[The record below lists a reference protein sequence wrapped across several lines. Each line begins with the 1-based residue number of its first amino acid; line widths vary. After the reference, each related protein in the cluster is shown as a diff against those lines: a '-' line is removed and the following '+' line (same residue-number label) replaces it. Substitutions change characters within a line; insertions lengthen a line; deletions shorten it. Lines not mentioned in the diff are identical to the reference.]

1 MATVLTP
8 VVAQGGLGAE
18 CKELG
23 SPVVFGARVTHGL
36 PLLETGGW
44 GWALLLLLLFWASWV
59 SAGDQQ
65 WDQPQILPSP
75 PPGALGSRE
84 EPEFV
89 TARAGESVI
98 LGCDVI
104 HPLTGQP
111 PPYVVEWFKFGVPI
125 PIFIKF
131 GFYPPHVDPEYA
143 GRASLHDKASL
154 RIEQVRSE
162 DQGWYECKVL
172 MLDQQYDTFH
182 NGSWVHLTVNAPP
195 TFTETPPQYV
205 EAKEGSSVTLTCM
218 AFGNP
223 KPIVTWLREGDLL
236 GANGKYQVSDGS
248 LTVLSV
254 SREDRGAY
262 TCRAYSIQGEAVHTT
277 RLLVQGPPF
286 IVSPPENITVNISQ
300 DALFTCQAEAYP
312 GNLTYLWYWEEENV
326 YFKNDLKLRVRILID
341 GTLIIFRV
349 KPEDAGKYTCIP
361 SNSLGRSPSAS
372 AYLTVQYPARVVNMP
387 PIIYVPIG
395 IHGYI
400 RCPVEAEPPVTLVK
414 WNKDGRPL
422 RIEKYAGWNLLED
435 GSIRIE
441 EATED
446 ALGTY
451 TCVPYNALGTMGQSP
466 PARLVLKDPPYFTV
480 LPGWEYRQEAGRE
493 LLIPCAAAGDPF
505 PIIAWRKVLSET
517 GEPSALP
524 RPERPDPLPAAG
536 GREAQQEQAQHA
548 ARRDPADPLPRQ
560 GRPWR
565 VGVRRH
571 QHRREHYCQH
581 PPDRT
586 SPHAPTSVHVV
597 AAMTSANVSW
607 EPGYDGGYEQTFS
620 VWMKRAQ
627 FGPHD
632 WLSLPVPAGSSW
644 LLVDTLEPETA
655 YQFSVL
661 AQNKLGTSSF
671 SEVVTVNTLAFPVTT
686 PEPLV
691 LVTPPRCLTANRTQQ
706 GVLLSWLPPAN
717 HSFPIDRYIMEF
729 RVAEK
734 WEILDDGIPGSESE
748 FFAKD
753 LSQDTWYEFRVLAV
767 MQDLISEPSNV
778 AGVSSTDVFP
788 QPDLTDE
795 GLARPVLA
803 GIVATICFLAAAI
816 LFSTL
821 AACFVNKQRKRKLK
835 RKKDPPLS
843 ITHCRKSL
851 ESPLSSG
858 KVSPESIRTLRPPSE
873 SSDDQGPQAKR
884 MLSPTK
890 EKELS
895 LYKKTKRAISSK
907 KYSVSKAE
915 AEAEATTPIELIS
928 RGPDGRFVMDPAEME
943 PSLKTRRIE
952 GFPFV
957 EETDMYPEF
966 RQSDEEN
973 DDPVVPTSVTALKAQ
988 LTPLSSSQESYLQP
1002 PAYSPRFHRAL
1013 EGPGALQATGQARPP
1028 APRPFHHQFYGYLSS
1043 SSPGEVDPPPFY
1055 MPEVSP
1061 LSSVMSSPPLPPEG
1075 PFGHPTIPEENGEN
1089 ASNST
1094 LPLAQT
1100 PTGGRSP
1107 EPWGRA
1113 EFPFGSLE
1121 LAPAPFPH
1129 QLQPCEAAEGS
1140 QPTGCLPRGP
1150 PPSSLQVVPA
1160 SYSGILPLEA
1170 PKSWT
1175 GKSPGRGQ
1183 SSVPTTTK
1191 WQDKPMQPMGCQGQL
1206 RHTSQGMGIPVLP
1219 YHEPSEPVGPS
1230 GTSTFSLDTRWYEP
1244 QPRPRPSPRQVRRAE
1259 PSLHQVV
1266 LQPSRLSPL
1275 TQSPLSSR
1283 NSSPELTARARPRPG
1298 LIQQAEVSEITLQ
1311 PPAAVSFSRK
1321 STPSSTGSP
1330 APSSRGDSPSFR
1342 PTTAFTP
1349 VGTGF
1354 SNSQGSSL
1362 PVDTMDVFGDI
1373 PSPRR
1378 AGEEILQPEPT
1389 STTTVAATG
1398 NSYHGHRPTCKRDA
1412 AAPGRG
1418 QGEIKDLA
1426 TPAACQERSKN
1437 KNKLS
1442 PAEIGRLPARSD
1454 PALKRDVAA
1463 LDTIWAVLSRQ
1474 ASPQLN
1480 RKRPSP
1486 PGDAA
1491 APERLEALKYQ
1502 RIKKPKKS
1510 SKGSSKSRKQ
1520 PNGSASQVQ
1529 HPPSSQVL
1537 SPDEAV
1543 CLRKKKRH
1551 PRQDPFARLSALKD
1565 DLCHR
1570 QLPEDQT
1577 AILNSVDHDDSS
1589 GHATLL

>member
-1 MATVLTP
+1 MIWYVAALIASVISAP
-8 VVAQGGLGAE
+8 GAAAQGA
-18 CKELG
+18 
-23 SPVVFGARVTHGL
+23 HGL
-36 PLLETGGW
+36 
-44 GWALLLLLLFWASWV
+44 
-59 SAGDQQ
+59 
-65 WDQPQILPSP
+65 
-75 PPGALGSRE
+75 RE

-154 RIEQVRSE
+154 RIEQIRSE

-205 EAKEGSSVTLTCM
+205 EAKEGSSITLTCM

-223 KPIVTWLREGDLL
+223 KPTVTWMKEGDLL
-236 GANGKYQVSDGS
+236 GANNKYKVSDGS
-248 LTVLSV
+248 LTVMSIN
-254 SREDRGAY
+254 RDDRGAY
-262 TCRAYSIQGEAVHTT
+262 TCRAYSIQGEAMHTT

-300 DALFTCQAEAYP
+300 DAMFTCQAEAYP
-312 GNLTYLWYWEEENV
+312 GNLTYTWYWEEENV

-349 KPEDAGKYTCIP
+349 KPDDAGKYTCIP

-387 PIIYVPIG
+387 PIIYVPVG

-422 RIEKYAGWNLLED
+422 HVEKFSGWSLMED

-441 EATED
+441 EATEE

-505 PIIAWRKVLSET
+505 PVIAWRKVGKPSRSKHNTLPSGSLQFRSLSKEDH
-517 GEPSALP
+517 GEWECVATNIVTSITASTHLTVI
-524 RPERPDPLPAAG
+524 G
-536 GREAQQEQAQHA
+536 
-548 ARRDPADPLPRQ
+548 
-560 GRPWR
+560 
-565 VGVRRH
+565 
-571 QHRREHYCQH
+571 
-581 PPDRT
+581 T
-586 SPHAPTSVHVV
+586 SPHAPGSVRVTV
-597 AAMTSANVSW
+597 SMTSANVSW

-632 WLSLPVPAGSSW
+632 WLSLPVPAGPSW
-644 LLVDTLEPETA
+644 LLVDNLEPETA

-729 RVAEK
+729 RIGER
-734 WEILDDGIPGSESE
+734 WEILDDAILGSDSD

-753 LSQDTWYEFRVLAV
+753 LTQDTWYEFRVLAV
-767 MQDLISEPSNV
+767 MQDLISEPSNI
-778 AGVSSTDVFP
+778 AGVSSTDIFP

-873 SSDDQGPQAKR
+873 SSDDQGPPAKR
-884 MLSPTK
+884 MLSPSK

-928 RGPDGRFVMDPAEME
+928 RGPDGRFVMDPSEME

-973 DDPVVPTSVTALKAQ
+973 DDPIMPSSVTALKSQ

-1002 PAYSPRFHRAL
+1002 PAYSPRFHRGIEGTGAL
-1013 EGPGALQATGQARPP
+1013 ESRLQATGQARPP
-1028 APRPFHHQFYGYLSS
+1028 APRPFHHGPYYGYLSS
-1043 SSPGEVDPPPFY
+1043 SPGEMDPPPFY

-1061 LSSVMSSPPLPPEG
+1061 LSSVMSSPPLHLEG

-1094 LPLAQT
+1094 LPLTQT

-1107 EPWGRA
+1107 ELWGRS
-1113 EFPFGSLE
+1113 EFPFSGLE
-1121 LAPAPFPH
+1121 SSPIMFPH
-1129 QLQPCEAAEGS
+1129 QLHQCEVVESMQPKAS
-1140 QPTGCLPRGP
+1140 LPRGP
-1150 PPSSLQVVPA
+1150 PPSSLQVPA
-1160 SYSGILPLEA
+1160 SYPGILALEA

-1175 GKSPGRGQ
+1175 GKSPSRSQ
-1183 SSVPTTTK
+1183 PSLPIATK
-1191 WQDKPMQPMGCQGQL
+1191 WQDKPMQPMVSQGQL

-1219 YHEPSEPVGPS
+1219 YHGPSEPVSHS
-1230 GTSTFSLDTRWYEP
+1230 GTSTFGLDTRWYDP
-1244 QPRPRPSPRQVRRAE
+1244 QPRPRPSPRQARRAE

-1298 LIQQAEVSEITLQ
+1298 LIQQAEISEITLQ

-1321 STPSSTGSP
+1321 STPSTGSP
-1330 APSSRGDSPSFR
+1330 APSSRGGSPSFR
-1342 PTTAFTP
+1342 PAMAFTSLA
-1349 VGTGF
+1349 TGYPPT
-1354 SNSQGSSL
+1354 QCPSL
-1362 PVDTMDVFGDI
+1362 PVEPMDVFGPI

-1378 AGEEILQPEPT
+1378 AGEEILRPEPT
-1389 STTTVAATG
+1389 PTTSSG
-1398 NSYHGHRPTCKRDA
+1398 
-1412 AAPGRG
+1412 
-1418 QGEIKDLA
+1418 
-1426 TPAACQERSKN
+1426 
-1437 KNKLS
+1437 
-1442 PAEIGRLPARSD
+1442 
-1454 PALKRDVAA
+1454 
-1463 LDTIWAVLSRQ
+1463 
-1474 ASPQLN
+1474 
-1480 RKRPSP
+1480 KRPSP
-1486 PGDAA
+1486 TRNAA

-1502 RIKKPKKS
+1502 RIKKPKKP
-1510 SKGSSKSRKQ
+1510 SKGSSKSKKQ
-1520 PNGSASQVQ
+1520 INGSASQVQ
-1529 HPPSSQVL
+1529 QHPNSQVL
-1537 SPDEAV
+1537 WPDEAV

-1565 DLCHR
+1565 DFCHR
-1570 QLPEDQT
+1570 QVPEDQT

>member
-1 MATVLTP
+1 
-8 VVAQGGLGAE
+8 
-18 CKELG
+18 
-23 SPVVFGARVTHGL
+23 
-36 PLLETGGW
+36 
-44 GWALLLLLLFWASWV
+44 
-59 SAGDQQ
+59 
-65 WDQPQILPSP
+65 
-75 PPGALGSRE
+75 
-84 EPEFV
+84 
-89 TARAGESVI
+89 
-98 LGCDVI
+98 
-104 HPLTGQP
+104 
-111 PPYVVEWFKFGVPI
+111 
-125 PIFIKF
+125 
-131 GFYPPHVDPEYA
+131 
-143 GRASLHDKASL
+143 
-154 RIEQVRSE
+154 
-162 DQGWYECKVL
+162 
-172 MLDQQYDTFH
+172 
-182 NGSWVHLTVNAPP
+182 
-195 TFTETPPQYV
+195 
-205 EAKEGSSVTLTCM
+205 M

-223 KPIVTWLREGDLL
+223 KPTVTWLREGEFL
-236 GANGKYQVSDGS
+236 GDNNKYRVTDGS
-248 LTVLSV
+248 LTVTSI
-254 SREDRGAY
+254 SRNDRGAY

-300 DALFTCQAEAYP
+300 DAMFTCQAEAYP
-312 GNLTYLWYWEEENV
+312 GNLTYTWHWEEDNV

-372 AYLTVQYPARVVNMP
+372 AYLIVQYPARVVNMP
-387 PIIYVPIG
+387 PIIYVPVG

-400 RCPVEAEPPVTLVK
+400 RCPVEAEPPVSLVK

-422 RIEKYAGWNLLED
+422 HIEKYSGWSLLED

-505 PIIAWRKVLSET
+505 PVITWRKVGKPSRSRHTTLPSGSLQFRSLSKEDH
-517 GEPSALP
+517 GEWECVATNIVTSITASTHLTVI
-524 RPERPDPLPAAG
+524 G
-536 GREAQQEQAQHA
+536 
-548 ARRDPADPLPRQ
+548 
-560 GRPWR
+560 
-565 VGVRRH
+565 
-571 QHRREHYCQH
+571 
-581 PPDRT
+581 T
-586 SPHAPTSVHVV
+586 SPHAPSNVRV
-597 AAMTSANVSW
+597 AVSMTSANVSW

-632 WLSLPVPAGSSW
+632 WLSLPVPTGPTW
-644 LLVDTLEPETA
+644 LLMDNLEPETA

-729 RVAEK
+729 RIGER
-734 WEILDDGIPGSESE
+734 WEILDDAILGSDSD

-753 LSQDTWYEFRVLAV
+753 LTQDTWYEFRILAV
-767 MQDLISEPSNV
+767 MQGLISEPSNI
-778 AGVSSTDVFP
+778 AGVSSTDIFP
-788 QPDLTDE
+788 QPELTDE

-873 SSDDQGPQAKR
+873 SSDDQGPSGKR
-884 MLSPTK
+884 MLSPSQ

-895 LYKKTKRAISSK
+895 LYKRTKRAISSK

-928 RGPDGRFVMDPAEME
+928 RGPDGRFVMDPSEME
-943 PSLKTRRIE
+943 LSLKSRRIE

-973 DDPVVPTSVTALKAQ
+973 DDLVMPPSVVALKSQ

-1002 PAYSPRFHRAL
+1002 PAYSPRFHRGL
-1013 EGPGALQATGQARPP
+1013 EGTGALQATGQARPP
-1028 APRPFHHQFYGYLSS
+1028 GPRPFHHGLYYGYLSS
-1043 SSPGEVDPPPFY
+1043 SSPGEMDPPPFY

-1061 LSSVMSSPPLPPEG
+1061 LSSVMSSPPLHPEG

-1094 LPLAQT
+1094 LPLTQT

-1113 EFPFGSLE
+1113 EFPFSGLE
-1121 LAPAPFPH
+1121 SSPILFPH
-1129 QLQPCEAAEGS
+1129 QLHPCEMSES
-1140 QPTGCLPRGP
+1140 MQPQASLPRGP
-1150 PPSSLQVVPA
+1150 PPSSLQVPA
-1160 SYSGILPLEA
+1160 SYPGILALEA
-1170 PKSWT
+1170 PKSWA
-1175 GKSPGRGQ
+1175 GKSPIRSQ
-1183 SSVPTTTK
+1183 PSMMPTTATAPK
-1191 WQDKPMQPMGCQGQL
+1191 WQDKPMQPMVSQGQL

-1219 YHEPSEPVGPS
+1219 YHGPSEPVS
-1230 GTSTFSLDTRWYEP
+1230 HSSTSTFGLDTRWYDP
-1244 QPRPRPSPRQVRRAE
+1244 QPRPRPSPRQARRVE

-1283 NSSPELTARARPRPG
+1283 TSSPELTARARPRPG
-1298 LIQQAEVSEITLQ
+1298 LIQQAEISEITLQ

-1321 STPSSTGSP
+1321 STPSTGSP
-1330 APSSRGDSPSFR
+1330 AQSSRGGSPSFR
-1342 PTTAFTP
+1342 PTMAFT
-1349 VGTGF
+1349 
-1354 SNSQGSSL
+1354 SL
-1362 PVDTMDVFGDI
+1362 ATSFPPSHCPSMPMESMDVFGPI
-1373 PSPRR
+1373 SSPRR
-1378 AGEEILQPEPT
+1378 TGEET
-1389 STTTVAATG
+1389 
-1398 NSYHGHRPTCKRDA
+1398 HRP
-1412 AAPGRG
+1412 
-1418 QGEIKDLA
+1418 EL
-1426 TPAACQERSKN
+1426 TPTTS
-1437 KNKLS
+1437 S
-1442 PAEIGRLPARSD
+1442 GTDRLPRFQLGYPSHLAFLIS
-1454 PALKRDVAA
+1454 KRA
-1463 LDTIWAVLSRQ
+1463 IWAVLSRQ
-1474 ASPQLN
+1474 ATPQLN
-1480 RKRPSP
+1480 RRRPSP
-1486 PGDAA
+1486 TRNAA

-1510 SKGSSKSRKQ
+1510 KSKKQ
-1520 PNGSASQVQ
+1520 SNGSASQVQ
-1529 HPPSSQVL
+1529 PPPNSQVL
-1537 SPDEAV
+1537 WPDEAV

-1551 PRQDPFARLSALKD
+1551 SRQDPFARLSALKD

-1570 QLPEDQT
+1570 QVPEDQT
-1577 AILNSVDHDDSS
+1577 AILNNVDHDDSS

>member
-1 MATVLTP
+1 
-8 VVAQGGLGAE
+8 Q
-18 CKELG
+18 
-23 SPVVFGARVTHGL
+23 
-36 PLLETGGW
+36 
-44 GWALLLLLLFWASWV
+44 SWV
-59 SAGDQQ
+59 LS
-65 WDQPQILPSP
+65 PYNSRIFCLPP
-75 PPGALGSRE
+75 LAGALGSRE

-131 GFYPPHVDPEYA
+131 GFYPPHVDPGYA

-223 KPIVTWLREGDLL
+223 KPIVTWLREGELL
-236 GANGKYQVSDGS
+236 AASSKYQVSDGS

-372 AYLTVQYPARVVNMP
+372 AYLTVQCECGQR
-387 PIIYVPIG
+387 
-395 IHGYI
+395 
-400 RCPVEAEPPVTLVK
+400 
-414 WNKDGRPL
+414 GRIL
-422 RIEKYAGWNLLED
+422 MDELLEGAGD
-435 GSIRIE
+435 TRCSSLGCCSPGFILVLSRE
-441 EATED
+441 LAGQCVSATSMHIAAAKPNHLSGRLHFHSRSKHEVFVLPVGGTFPED
-446 ALGTY
+446 APLSLG
-451 TCVPYNALGTMGQSP
+451 
-466 PARLVLKDPPYFTV
+466 
-480 LPGWEYRQEAGRE
+480 
-493 LLIPCAAAGDPF
+493 
-505 PIIAWRKVLSET
+505 
-517 GEPSALP
+517 
-524 RPERPDPLPAAG
+524 
-536 GREAQQEQAQHA
+536 
-548 ARRDPADPLPRQ
+548 
-560 GRPWR
+560 R
-565 VGVRRH
+565 V
-571 QHRREHYCQH
+571 
-581 PPDRT
+581 
-586 SPHAPTSVHVV
+586 
-597 AAMTSANVSW
+597 
-607 EPGYDGGYEQTFS
+607 
-620 VWMKRAQ
+620 KRAQ

-729 RVAEK
+729 RVGER
-734 WEILDDGIPGSESE
+734 WEILDDAILGTESE

-973 DDPVVPTSVTALKAQ
+973 DDPVVPASVTALKAQ

-1013 EGPGALQATGQARPP
+1013 EGPGALQPTGQARPP
-1028 APRPFHHQFYGYLSS
+1028 APRAFHHQFYGYLSS

-1061 LSSVMSSPPLPPEG
+1061 LSSVMSSPPLHPEG

-1121 LAPAPFPH
+1121 ASPAAFPP
-1129 QLQPCEAAEGS
+1129 QLQQCEAAEGS

-1160 SYSGILPLEA
+1160 SYPGILPLEA

-1183 SSVPTTTK
+1183 PSVPPTTTTK

-1219 YHEPSEPVGPS
+1219 YHEPSEPVGHS

-1244 QPRPRPSPRQVRRAE
+1244 QPRPRPSPRQTRRAE

-1321 STPSSTGSP
+1321 STPSTGSP
-1330 APSSRGDSPSFR
+1330 APSSRGESPSYR
-1342 PTTAFTP
+1342 PATAFTP
-1349 VGTGF
+1349 LATGY
-1354 SNSQGSSL
+1354 SGSQGSSL
-1362 PVDTMDVFGDI
+1362 PADTMDVFGDI

-1378 AGEEILQPEPT
+1378 ASEEILRPEPT
-1389 STTTVAATG
+1389 STTVATTG
-1398 NSYHGHRPTCKRDA
+1398 
-1412 AAPGRG
+1412 
-1418 QGEIKDLA
+1418 
-1426 TPAACQERSKN
+1426 
-1437 KNKLS
+1437 
-1442 PAEIGRLPARSD
+1442 
-1454 PALKRDVAA
+1454 
-1463 LDTIWAVLSRQ
+1463 
-1474 ASPQLN
+1474 
-1480 RKRPSP
+1480 
-1486 PGDAA
+1486 
-1491 APERLEALKYQ
+1491 
-1502 RIKKPKKS
+1502 
-1510 SKGSSKSRKQ
+1510 
-1520 PNGSASQVQ
+1520 
-1529 HPPSSQVL
+1529 
-1537 SPDEAV
+1537 
-1543 CLRKKKRH
+1543 
-1551 PRQDPFARLSALKD
+1551 
-1565 DLCHR
+1565 
-1570 QLPEDQT
+1570 
-1577 AILNSVDHDDSS
+1577 
-1589 GHATLL
+1589 

>member
-1 MATVLTP
+1 MIWYVAALIASLIGSTRALAAAAAAAA
-8 VVAQGGLGAE
+8 AQGA
-18 CKELG
+18 
-23 SPVVFGARVTHGL
+23 HGL
-36 PLLETGGW
+36 
-44 GWALLLLLLFWASWV
+44 
-59 SAGDQQ
+59 
-65 WDQPQILPSP
+65 
-75 PPGALGSRE
+75 RE

-89 TARAGESVI
+89 TARARESVI
-98 LGCDVI
+98 LRCDVI
-104 HPLTGQP
+104 HPVTGQP

-205 EAKEGSSVTLTCM
+205 EAKEGGSITLTCM

-223 KPIVTWLREGDLL
+223 KPTVTWLREGEFL
-236 GANGKYQVSDGS
+236 GDNNKYRVTDGS
-248 LTVLSV
+248 LTVTSI
-254 SREDRGAY
+254 SRNDRGAY

-300 DALFTCQAEAYP
+300 DAMFTCQAEAYP
-312 GNLTYLWYWEEENV
+312 GNLTYTWHWEEDNV

-372 AYLTVQYPARVVNMP
+372 AYLIVQYPARVVNMP
-387 PIIYVPIG
+387 PIIYVPVG

-400 RCPVEAEPPVTLVK
+400 RCPVEAEPPVSLVK

-422 RIEKYAGWNLLED
+422 HIEKYSGWSLLED

-505 PIIAWRKVLSET
+505 PVITWRKVGKPSRSRHTTLPSGSLQFRSLSKEDH
-517 GEPSALP
+517 GEWECIATNIVTSITASTHLTVI
-524 RPERPDPLPAAG
+524 G
-536 GREAQQEQAQHA
+536 
-548 ARRDPADPLPRQ
+548 
-560 GRPWR
+560 
-565 VGVRRH
+565 
-571 QHRREHYCQH
+571 
-581 PPDRT
+581 T
-586 SPHAPTSVHVV
+586 SPHAPSNVRV
-597 AAMTSANVSW
+597 AVSMTSANVSW

-620 VWMKRAQ
+620 VWYGPLMKRAQ

-632 WLSLPVPAGSSW
+632 WLSLPVPTGPTW
-644 LLVDTLEPETA
+644 LLMDNLEPETA

-729 RVAEK
+729 RIGER
-734 WEILDDGIPGSESE
+734 WEILDDAILGSDSD

-753 LSQDTWYEFRVLAV
+753 LTQDTWYEFRILAV
-767 MQDLISEPSNV
+767 MQGLISEPSNI
-778 AGVSSTDVFP
+778 AGVSSTDIFP
-788 QPDLTDE
+788 QPELTDE

-873 SSDDQGPQAKR
+873 SSDDQGPSGKR
-884 MLSPTK
+884 MLSPSK

-895 LYKKTKRAISSK
+895 LYKRTKRAISSK

-928 RGPDGRFVMDPAEME
+928 RGPDGRFVMDPSEME
-943 PSLKTRRIE
+943 PSLKSRRIE

-973 DDPVVPTSVTALKAQ
+973 DDLVMPPSVVALKSQ

-1002 PAYSPRFHRAL
+1002 PAYSPRFHRGL
-1013 EGPGALQATGQARPP
+1013 EGTGALQATGQARPP
-1028 APRPFHHQFYGYLSS
+1028 GPRPFHHGLYYGYLSS
-1043 SSPGEVDPPPFY
+1043 SSPGEMDPPPFY

-1061 LSSVMSSPPLPPEG
+1061 LSSVMSSPPLHPEG

-1094 LPLAQT
+1094 LPLTQT

-1113 EFPFGSLE
+1113 EFPFSGLE
-1121 LAPAPFPH
+1121 SSPILFPH
-1129 QLQPCEAAEGS
+1129 QLHPCEMSES
-1140 QPTGCLPRGP
+1140 MQPQASLPRGP
-1150 PPSSLQVVPA
+1150 PPSSLQVPA
-1160 SYSGILPLEA
+1160 SYPGILALEA
-1170 PKSWT
+1170 PKSWA
-1175 GKSPGRGQ
+1175 GKSPIRSQ
-1183 SSVPTTTK
+1183 PSMMPTTATAPK
-1191 WQDKPMQPMGCQGQL
+1191 WQDKPMQPMVSQGQL

-1219 YHEPSEPVGPS
+1219 YHGPSEPVS
-1230 GTSTFSLDTRWYEP
+1230 HSSTSTFGLDTRWYDP
-1244 QPRPRPSPRQVRRAE
+1244 QPRPRPSPRQARRVE

-1283 NSSPELTARARPRPG
+1283 TSSPELTARARPRPG
-1298 LIQQAEVSEITLQ
+1298 LIQQAEISEITLQ

-1321 STPSSTGSP
+1321 STPSTGSP
-1330 APSSRGDSPSFR
+1330 AQSSRGGSPSFR
-1342 PTTAFTP
+1342 PTMAFT
-1349 VGTGF
+1349 
-1354 SNSQGSSL
+1354 SL
-1362 PVDTMDVFGDI
+1362 ATSFPPSHCPSMPMESMDVFGPI
-1373 PSPRR
+1373 SSPRR
-1378 AGEEILQPEPT
+1378 TGEET
-1389 STTTVAATG
+1389 
-1398 NSYHGHRPTCKRDA
+1398 HRP
-1412 AAPGRG
+1412 
-1418 QGEIKDLA
+1418 EL
-1426 TPAACQERSKN
+1426 TP
-1437 KNKLS
+1437 
-1442 PAEIGRLPARSD
+1442 
-1454 PALKRDVAA
+1454 
-1463 LDTIWAVLSRQ
+1463 T
-1474 ASPQLN
+1474 
-1480 RKRPSP
+1480 
-1486 PGDAA
+1486 
-1491 APERLEALKYQ
+1491 
-1502 RIKKPKKS
+1502 
-1510 SKGSSKSRKQ
+1510 
-1520 PNGSASQVQ
+1520 
-1529 HPPSSQVL
+1529 
-1537 SPDEAV
+1537 
-1543 CLRKKKRH
+1543 
-1551 PRQDPFARLSALKD
+1551 
-1565 DLCHR
+1565 
-1570 QLPEDQT
+1570 T
-1577 AILNSVDHDDSS
+1577 SS
-1589 GHATLL
+1589 GYLGSVVETSHSSAQ

>member
-1 MATVLTP
+1 
-8 VVAQGGLGAE
+8 
-18 CKELG
+18 
-23 SPVVFGARVTHGL
+23 
-36 PLLETGGW
+36 
-44 GWALLLLLLFWASWV
+44 
-59 SAGDQQ
+59 
-65 WDQPQILPSP
+65 
-75 PPGALGSRE
+75 
-84 EPEFV
+84 
-89 TARAGESVI
+89 
-98 LGCDVI
+98 
-104 HPLTGQP
+104 
-111 PPYVVEWFKFGVPI
+111 
-125 PIFIKF
+125 
-131 GFYPPHVDPEYA
+131 
-143 GRASLHDKASL
+143 
-154 RIEQVRSE
+154 
-162 DQGWYECKVL
+162 
-172 MLDQQYDTFH
+172 
-182 NGSWVHLTVNAPP
+182 APP

-223 KPIVTWLREGDLL
+223 KPVVTWLREGELL
-236 GANGKYQVSDGS
+236 GADGKYQVSDGS

-387 PIIYVPIG
+387 PVIYVPIG

-422 RIEKYAGWNLLED
+422 RIEKYSGWNLLED

-505 PIIAWRKVLSET
+505 PIIAWRKVGKPSRSKHSTLPGGTLQIRSLGKDDH
-517 GEPSALP
+517 GEWECIATNVVASITASTHLTV
-524 RPERPDPLPAAG
+524 
-536 GREAQQEQAQHA
+536 
-548 ARRDPADPLPRQ
+548 
-560 GRPWR
+560 
-565 VGVRRH
+565 VG
-571 QHRREHYCQH
+571 
-581 PPDRT
+581 T
-586 SPHAPTSVHVV
+586 SPHAPTGVHVGV
-597 AAMTSANVSW
+597 AMTSANVSW

-729 RVAEK
+729 RVAER
-734 WEILDDGIPGSESE
+734 WEILDDGIPGTESE

-767 MQDLISEPSNV
+767 MQDLISEPSNI
-778 AGVSSTDVFP
+778 AGVSSTDIFP
-788 QPDLTDE
+788 PPDLTED

-884 MLSPTK
+884 MLSPSK

-973 DDPVVPTSVTALKAQ
+973 DDPVVPASVTALKSQ

-1013 EGPGALQATGQARPP
+1013 EGSGALESHLQATGQARPA
-1028 APRPFHHQFYGYLSS
+1028 APRAFHHGQFYGYLSS
-1043 SSPGEVDPPPFY
+1043 SSPGEVEPPPFY

-1075 PFGHPTIPEENGEN
+1075 PFGHAAVAEENGEN

-1113 EFPFGSLE
+1113 G
-1121 LAPAPFPH
+1121 AQPA
-1129 QLQPCEAAEGS
+1129 A
-1140 QPTGCLPRGP
+1140 CLPRGP
-1150 PPSSLQVVPA
+1150 PPSSLQVPA
-1160 SYSGILPLEA
+1160 SYPGILPLEA

-1175 GKSPGRGQ
+1175 GKSPGRSQ
-1183 SSVPTTTK
+1183 PSVPTTTTTTTAK
-1191 WQDKPMQPMGCQGQL
+1191 WQDKPMQPMGSQGQL

-1219 YHEPSEPVGPS
+1219 YHEASEPVGHS

-1244 QPRPRPSPRQVRRAE
+1244 QPRPRPSPRQGRRAE

-1283 NSSPELTARARPRPG
+1283 NGSPELAARARPRPG

-1321 STPSSTGSP
+1321 STPSTGSP
-1330 APSSRGDSPSFR
+1330 APSSRGESPSFR
-1342 PTTAFTP
+1342 PTATAFAAL
-1349 VGTGF
+1349 GTGY
-1354 SNSQGSSL
+1354 SGSQGSSV
-1362 PVDTMDVFGDI
+1362 PADTVDVFGEI

-1378 AGEEILQPEPT
+1378 ASEEILRPEPPP
-1389 STTTVAATG
+1389 TTVAASG
-1398 NSYHGHRPTCKRDA
+1398 
-1412 AAPGRG
+1412 
-1418 QGEIKDLA
+1418 
-1426 TPAACQERSKN
+1426 
-1437 KNKLS
+1437 
-1442 PAEIGRLPARSD
+1442 
-1454 PALKRDVAA
+1454 
-1463 LDTIWAVLSRQ
+1463 
-1474 ASPQLN
+1474 
-1480 RKRPSP
+1480 KRPSP
-1486 PGDAA
+1486 SRDAA

-1520 PNGSASQVQ
+1520 SNGSASQVQ
-1529 HPPSSQVL
+1529 QLPSSQVL
-1537 SPDEAV
+1537 WPDEAV

-1577 AILNSVDHDDSS
+1577 AILNSVDHDDAG

>member
-1 MATVLTP
+1 MDSGASVSRLWGNGGSEQDPLSAPGHGCPLCWAGKPSQVLIPLETALLWP
-8 VVAQGGLGAE
+8 RPSHEAPAGRVLLQRVQQRCLMPSASL
-18 CKELG
+18 
-23 SPVVFGARVTHGL
+23 SPVA
-36 PLLETGGW
+36 PSAS
-44 GWALLLLLLFWASWV
+44 ALRIR
-59 SAGDQQ
+59 GIGCPD
-65 WDQPQILPSP
+65 
-75 PPGALGSRE
+75 PGALGSRE

-505 PIIAWRKVLSET
+505 PIIAWRKVGKPSRSKHNTLPGGTLQIRSLGKDDH
-517 GEPSALP
+517 GEWECVATNIVASITASTHLTV
-524 RPERPDPLPAAG
+524 
-536 GREAQQEQAQHA
+536 
-548 ARRDPADPLPRQ
+548 
-560 GRPWR
+560 
-565 VGVRRH
+565 VG
-571 QHRREHYCQH
+571 
-581 PPDRT
+581 T

-734 WEILDDGIPGSESE
+734 WEILDDGIPGSENE

-1028 APRPFHHQFYGYLSS
+1028 APRAFHHQFYGYLSS

-1311 PPAAVSFSRK
+1311 PPAA
-1321 STPSSTGSP
+1321 
-1330 APSSRGDSPSFR
+1330 
-1342 PTTAFTP
+1342 
-1349 VGTGF
+1349 
-1354 SNSQGSSL
+1354 
-1362 PVDTMDVFGDI
+1362 
-1373 PSPRR
+1373 R
-1378 AGEEILQPEPT
+1378 ALMHDR
-1389 STTTVAATG
+1389 
-1398 NSYHGHRPTCKRDA
+1398 NSYHGHRPICKRDA

-1426 TPAACQERSKN
+1426 TPAACQERRKN

-1463 LDTIWAVLSRQ
+1463 LDSSGWFSR
-1474 ASPQLN
+1474 
-1480 RKRPSP
+1480 KCPSP

-1491 APERLEALKYQ
+1491 APERFKALKYQ

-1577 AILNSVDHDDSS
+1577 AILNSVDHDDTS

>member
-1 MATVLTP
+1 MIWY
-8 VVAQGGLGAE
+8 VAALVASVLGA
-18 CKELG
+18 
-23 SPVVFGARVTHGL
+23 RGL
-36 PLLETGGW
+36 P
-44 GWALLLLLLFWASWV
+44 V
-59 SAGDQQ
+59 Q
-65 WDQPQILPSP
+65 
-75 PPGALGSRE
+75 GALGSRE

-182 NGSWVHLTVNAPP
+182 NGSWVHLTVNGEQAPP

-341 GTLIIFRV
+341 GTLIIFHV

-387 PIIYVPIG
+387 PVIYVPIG

-524 RPERPDPLPAAG
+524 RPERPEPLPVAG
-536 GREAQQEQAQHA
+536 GVPWAAQVGKPSRSKHNT
-548 ARRDPADPLPRQ
+548 LPGGTLQIRSL
-560 GRPWR
+560 GKDDHGEWECVATNIVASITASTHLTV
-565 VGVRRH
+565 VG
-571 QHRREHYCQH
+571 
-581 PPDRT
+581 T

-620 VWMKRAQ
+620 VWYGPLMKRAQ

-729 RVAEK
+729 RVAER
-734 WEILDDGIPGSESE
+734 WEILDDGIPGTEGE

-1028 APRPFHHQFYGYLSS
+1028 APRGFHHQFYGYLSS

-1183 SSVPTTTK
+1183 SSAPATTK

-1298 LIQQAEVSEITLQ
+1298 LIQQTEVSEITLQ

-1389 STTTVAATG
+1389 STTTVATTG
-1398 NSYHGHRPTCKRDA
+1398 
-1412 AAPGRG
+1412 
-1418 QGEIKDLA
+1418 
-1426 TPAACQERSKN
+1426 
-1437 KNKLS
+1437 
-1442 PAEIGRLPARSD
+1442 
-1454 PALKRDVAA
+1454 
-1463 LDTIWAVLSRQ
+1463 
-1474 ASPQLN
+1474 
-1480 RKRPSP
+1480 KRPSP

-1577 AILNSVDHDDSS
+1577 AILNSVDHDDTS

>member
-1 MATVLTP
+1 MA
-8 VVAQGGLGAE
+8 A
-18 CKELG
+18 C
-23 SPVVFGARVTHGL
+23 SPS
-36 PLLETGGW
+36 LL
-44 GWALLLLLLFWASWV
+44 ASICH
-59 SAGDQQ
+59 AG
-65 WDQPQILPSP
+65 
-75 PPGALGSRE
+75 GALGSRE

-422 RIEKYAGWNLLED
+422 RIEKYSGWNLLED

-505 PIIAWRKVLSET
+505 PIIAWRKVGKPSRSKHNTLPGGTLQIRSLGKDDH
-517 GEPSALP
+517 GEWECVATNIVASITASTHLTV
-524 RPERPDPLPAAG
+524 
-536 GREAQQEQAQHA
+536 
-548 ARRDPADPLPRQ
+548 
-560 GRPWR
+560 
-565 VGVRRH
+565 VG
-571 QHRREHYCQH
+571 
-581 PPDRT
+581 T

-620 VWMKRAQ
+620 VWYGPLMKRAQ

-835 RKKDPPLS
+835 RKKGESIPRVLPPSFL
-843 ITHCRKSL
+843 
-851 ESPLSSG
+851 LSSG

-1028 APRPFHHQFYGYLSS
+1028 APRAFHHQFYGYLSS

-1061 LSSVMSSPPLPPEG
+1061 LSS
-1075 PFGHPTIPEENGEN
+1075 
-1089 ASNST
+1089 
-1094 LPLAQT
+1094 
-1100 PTGGRSP
+1100 
-1107 EPWGRA
+1107 
-1113 EFPFGSLE
+1113 
-1121 LAPAPFPH
+1121 
-1129 QLQPCEAAEGS
+1129 
-1140 QPTGCLPRGP
+1140 
-1150 PPSSLQVVPA
+1150 VVPA

-1298 LIQQAEVSEITLQ
+1298 IIQQAEVSEITLQ

-1398 NSYHGHRPTCKRDA
+1398 
-1412 AAPGRG
+1412 
-1418 QGEIKDLA
+1418 
-1426 TPAACQERSKN
+1426 
-1437 KNKLS
+1437 
-1442 PAEIGRLPARSD
+1442 
-1454 PALKRDVAA
+1454 
-1463 LDTIWAVLSRQ
+1463 
-1474 ASPQLN
+1474 
-1480 RKRPSP
+1480 KRPSP

-1577 AILNSVDHDDSS
+1577 AILNSVDHDDTS

>member
-1 MATVLTP
+1 
-8 VVAQGGLGAE
+8 GA
-18 CKELG
+18 
-23 SPVVFGARVTHGL
+23 HGL
-36 PLLETGGW
+36 
-44 GWALLLLLLFWASWV
+44 
-59 SAGDQQ
+59 
-65 WDQPQILPSP
+65 
-75 PPGALGSRE
+75 RE

-89 TARAGESVI
+89 TARAHESII
-98 LGCDVI
+98 LRCDVI

-205 EAKEGSSVTLTCM
+205 EAKEGGSITLTCM

-223 KPIVTWLREGDLL
+223 KPTVTWLREGELL
-236 GANGKYQVSDGS
+236 GGSNKYRVSDGS
-248 LTVLSV
+248 LTVMSI
-254 SREDRGAY
+254 SRDDRGAY

-286 IVSPPENITVNISQ
+286 IVSAPENITVNISQ
-300 DALFTCQAEAYP
+300 DAMFTCQAEAYP
-312 GNLTYLWYWEEENV
+312 GNLTYTWHWEEDNV

-387 PIIYVPIG
+387 PIIYVPVG

-400 RCPVEAEPPVTLVK
+400 RCPVEAQPPVSLVK

-422 RIEKYAGWNLLED
+422 HIEKYSGWSLLED

-505 PIIAWRKVLSET
+505 PVITWRKVGKPSRSRHTTLPSGSLQFRSLSKDDH
-517 GEPSALP
+517 GEWECIATNIVTSITASTHLTVI
-524 RPERPDPLPAAG
+524 G
-536 GREAQQEQAQHA
+536 
-548 ARRDPADPLPRQ
+548 
-560 GRPWR
+560 
-565 VGVRRH
+565 
-571 QHRREHYCQH
+571 
-581 PPDRT
+581 T
-586 SPHAPTSVHVV
+586 SPHAPSNVRVGV
-597 AAMTSANVSW
+597 SMTSANVSW
-607 EPGYDGGYEQTFS
+607 ESGYDGGYEQTFS
-620 VWMKRAQ
+620 VWYGPLMKRAQ

-632 WLSLPVPAGSSW
+632 WLSLPVPAGPSW
-644 LLVDTLEPETA
+644 LLVDNLEPETA

-729 RVAEK
+729 RVGER
-734 WEILDDGIPGSESE
+734 WEILDDAILGSDSD

-753 LSQDTWYEFRVLAV
+753 LTQDTWYEFRILAV
-767 MQDLISEPSNV
+767 MQGLISEPSNI
-778 AGVSSTDVFP
+778 AGVSSTDIFP
-788 QPDLTDE
+788 QPELTDE

-873 SSDDQGPQAKR
+873 SSDDQGP
-884 MLSPTK
+884 SK

-895 LYKKTKRAISSK
+895 LYKRTKRAISSK

-928 RGPDGRFVMDPAEME
+928 RGPDGRFVMDPSEME
-943 PSLKTRRIE
+943 PSLKSRRIE

-973 DDPVVPTSVTALKAQ
+973 DDLVMPPSVVALKSQ

-1002 PAYSPRFHRAL
+1002 PAYSPRFHRGL
-1013 EGPGALQATGQARPP
+1013 EGTGALQATGQARPP
-1028 APRPFHHQFYGYLSS
+1028 GPRPFHHGLYYGYLSS
-1043 SSPGEVDPPPFY
+1043 SSPGEMDPPPFY

-1061 LSSVMSSPPLPPEG
+1061 LSSVMSSPPLHSEG

-1094 LPLAQT
+1094 LPLTQT

-1113 EFPFGSLE
+1113 EFPFSGLE
-1121 LAPAPFPH
+1121 SSPILFPH
-1129 QLQPCEAAEGS
+1129 QLHPCEMSESMPPQAS
-1140 QPTGCLPRGP
+1140 LPRGP
-1150 PPSSLQVVPA
+1150 PPSSLQVPA
-1160 SYSGILPLEA
+1160 SYPGILALEA
-1170 PKSWT
+1170 PKSWA
-1175 GKSPGRGQ
+1175 GKSPSRSQ
-1183 SSVPTTTK
+1183 PSMMPITPK
-1191 WQDKPMQPMGCQGQL
+1191 WQDKPMQPMVSQGQL

-1219 YHEPSEPVGPS
+1219 YHGPSEPVS
-1230 GTSTFSLDTRWYEP
+1230 HSSTSTFGLDTRWYDP
-1244 QPRPRPSPRQVRRAE
+1244 QPRPRPSPRQARRVE

-1275 TQSPLSSR
+1275 TQSPLSSHT
-1283 NSSPELTARARPRPG
+1283 SSPELTARARPRPG
-1298 LIQQAEVSEITLQ
+1298 LIQQAEISEITLQ

-1321 STPSSTGSP
+1321 STPSTGSP
-1330 APSSRGDSPSFR
+1330 AQSSRGGSPSFR
-1342 PTTAFTP
+1342 PTMAFTSLA
-1349 VGTGF
+1349 TGF
-1354 SNSQGSSL
+1354 PPSHCPSMPMES
-1362 PVDTMDVFGDI
+1362 MDVFGQI
-1373 PSPRR
+1373 SSPRR
-1378 AGEEILQPEPT
+1378 TGEET
-1389 STTTVAATG
+1389 
-1398 NSYHGHRPTCKRDA
+1398 HRPELT
-1412 AAPGRG
+1412 PTTSSGR
-1418 QGEIKDLA
+1418 
-1426 TPAACQERSKN
+1426 
-1437 KNKLS
+1437 
-1442 PAEIGRLPARSD
+1442 
-1454 PALKRDVAA
+1454 
-1463 LDTIWAVLSRQ
+1463 
-1474 ASPQLN
+1474 
-1480 RKRPSP
+1480 RPSP
-1486 PGDAA
+1486 TRNAA

-1510 SKGSSKSRKQ
+1510 KSKKQ
-1520 PNGSASQVQ
+1520 SNGSASQVQ
-1529 HPPSSQVL
+1529 QHPNSQVL
-1537 SPDEAV
+1537 WPDEAV

-1551 PRQDPFARLSALKD
+1551 SRQDPFARLSALKD

-1570 QLPEDQT
+1570 QVPEDQT
-1577 AILNSVDHDDSS
+1577 AILNNVDHDDSS

>member
-1 MATVLTP
+1 
-8 VVAQGGLGAE
+8 
-18 CKELG
+18 
-23 SPVVFGARVTHGL
+23 
-36 PLLETGGW
+36 
-44 GWALLLLLLFWASWV
+44 
-59 SAGDQQ
+59 
-65 WDQPQILPSP
+65 
-75 PPGALGSRE
+75 ALGSRE

-154 RIEQVRSE
+154 RIDQVRSE

-182 NGSWVHLTVNAPP
+182 NGSWVHLTVNGGVPREQGDASCSLGSADGAWREQFGACHPP
-195 TFTETPPQYV
+195 VTSGDEYV
-205 EAKEGSSVTLTCM
+205 A
-218 AFGNP
+218 
-223 KPIVTWLREGDLL
+223 R
-236 GANGKYQVSDGS
+236 VSDGS
-248 LTVLSV
+248 LTVLSIT
-254 SREDRGAY
+254 REDRGAY

-387 PIIYVPIG
+387 PVIYVPIG

-422 RIEKYAGWNLLED
+422 RIEKYSGWNLLED

-505 PIIAWRKVLSET
+505 PIIAWRKVGKPSRSKHNTLPGGTLQIRSLGKDDH
-517 GEPSALP
+517 GEWECVATNVVASITASTHLTV
-524 RPERPDPLPAAG
+524 
-536 GREAQQEQAQHA
+536 
-548 ARRDPADPLPRQ
+548 
-560 GRPWR
+560 
-565 VGVRRH
+565 VG
-571 QHRREHYCQH
+571 
-581 PPDRT
+581 T
-586 SPHAPTSVHVV
+586 SPHAPTGVHVAV
-597 AAMTSANVSW
+597 AMTSANVSW

-620 VWMKRAQ
+620 VWYGPLMKRAQ

-729 RVAEK
+729 RVAER
-734 WEILDDGIPGSESE
+734 WEILDDGIPGSENE

-788 QPDLTDE
+788 PPDVTDE

-895 LYKKTKRAISSK
+895 LYKKTN
-907 KYSVSKAE
+907 
-915 AEAEATTPIELIS
+915 PIELIS
-928 RGPDGRFVMDPAEME
+928 RGPDGRFVMDPAEIE

-973 DDPVVPTSVTALKAQ
+973 DAPVVPASVTALKAQ

-1013 EGPGALQATGQARPP
+1013 EGPGALQATGQ
-1028 APRPFHHQFYGYLSS
+1028 
-1043 SSPGEVDPPPFY
+1043 
-1055 MPEVSP
+1055 
-1061 LSSVMSSPPLPPEG
+1061 
-1075 PFGHPTIPEENGEN
+1075 
-1089 ASNST
+1089 
-1094 LPLAQT
+1094 
-1100 PTGGRSP
+1100 
-1107 EPWGRA
+1107 
-1113 EFPFGSLE
+1113 
-1121 LAPAPFPH
+1121 
-1129 QLQPCEAAEGS
+1129 
-1140 QPTGCLPRGP
+1140 
-1150 PPSSLQVVPA
+1150 
-1160 SYSGILPLEA
+1160 
-1170 PKSWT
+1170 
-1175 GKSPGRGQ
+1175 
-1183 SSVPTTTK
+1183 
-1191 WQDKPMQPMGCQGQL
+1191 
-1206 RHTSQGMGIPVLP
+1206 
-1219 YHEPSEPVGPS
+1219 
-1230 GTSTFSLDTRWYEP
+1230 
-1244 QPRPRPSPRQVRRAE
+1244 
-1259 PSLHQVV
+1259 
-1266 LQPSRLSPL
+1266 
-1275 TQSPLSSR
+1275 
-1283 NSSPELTARARPRPG
+1283 
-1298 LIQQAEVSEITLQ
+1298 
-1311 PPAAVSFSRK
+1311 
-1321 STPSSTGSP
+1321 
-1330 APSSRGDSPSFR
+1330 
-1342 PTTAFTP
+1342 
-1349 VGTGF
+1349 
-1354 SNSQGSSL
+1354 
-1362 PVDTMDVFGDI
+1362 
-1373 PSPRR
+1373 
-1378 AGEEILQPEPT
+1378 
-1389 STTTVAATG
+1389 
-1398 NSYHGHRPTCKRDA
+1398 
-1412 AAPGRG
+1412 
-1418 QGEIKDLA
+1418 
-1426 TPAACQERSKN
+1426 
-1437 KNKLS
+1437 
-1442 PAEIGRLPARSD
+1442 
-1454 PALKRDVAA
+1454 
-1463 LDTIWAVLSRQ
+1463 
-1474 ASPQLN
+1474 
-1480 RKRPSP
+1480 
-1486 PGDAA
+1486 
-1491 APERLEALKYQ
+1491 
-1502 RIKKPKKS
+1502 
-1510 SKGSSKSRKQ
+1510 
-1520 PNGSASQVQ
+1520 
-1529 HPPSSQVL
+1529 
-1537 SPDEAV
+1537 
-1543 CLRKKKRH
+1543 
-1551 PRQDPFARLSALKD
+1551 
-1565 DLCHR
+1565 
-1570 QLPEDQT
+1570 
-1577 AILNSVDHDDSS
+1577 
-1589 GHATLL
+1589 